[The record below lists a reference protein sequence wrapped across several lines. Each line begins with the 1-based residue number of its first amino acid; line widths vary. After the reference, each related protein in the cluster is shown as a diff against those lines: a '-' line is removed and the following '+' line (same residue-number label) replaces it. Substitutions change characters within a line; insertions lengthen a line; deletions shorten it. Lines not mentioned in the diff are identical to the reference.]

1 MVDGKS
7 YRRVGGGVGG
17 VLKGI
22 IAFRPFFWDL
32 GTKNKKSLEG
42 PNRTDGEMIFDLFKF
57 RAGF

>member
-32 GTKNKKSLEG
+32 GTKNKRVWRG
-42 PNRTDGEMIFDLFKF
+42 RIGRTEK
-57 RAGF
+57 